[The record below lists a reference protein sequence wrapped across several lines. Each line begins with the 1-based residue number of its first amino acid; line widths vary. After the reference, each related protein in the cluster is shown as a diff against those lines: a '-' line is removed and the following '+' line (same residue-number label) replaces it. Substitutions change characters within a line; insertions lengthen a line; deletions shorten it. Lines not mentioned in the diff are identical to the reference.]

1 MKVIYIDD
9 NKNNL
14 ALMESVVSAMGPSVM
29 FTGTDSVETFLSLAD
44 NRDTLYI
51 IDFTLDGILGDAL
64 YEKLLEVKNDARVII
79 TSTGYISDLKD
90 IFLRFDHKPI
100 AITDRFGAI
109 DIIRKE
115 LRESDGLQHK

>member
-14 ALMESVVSAMGPSVM
+14 ALMGSVVRAMKPPVE
-29 FTGTDSVETFLSLAD
+29 FLGTDSVDSFLSYAD
-44 NRDTLYI
+44 DSDSLYI
-51 IDFTLDGILGDAL
+51 IDFTLDGILGDVL
-64 YEKLLEVKNDARVII
+64 YEKLLDIHKCARVII
-79 TSTGYISDLKD
+79 TSAGYISDLKD

-115 LRESDGLQHK
+115 LVESDVQHK